1 MPNSSGKPL
10 FSALLKAFKENFAEE
25 LPAASE
31 LPTLNKLLNKS
42 HGNPPTSPISSS
54 APTESPKRVLSGL
67 ADKFVLQ
74 LKKASAKNSVKCLV
88 SAQESCAEVAR
99 EISSIIP
106 SSDDPD
112 SPKLQS
118 NFAESYQNQYLNG
131 VERRKK
137 ETSRFRKQKVMQKNV
152 TSRHFLKLMELCAE
166 KLDVESTLGLFGR
179 VGREISL
186 KEYKTL
192 IALWIGKARN
202 NNGEDSIGY
211 LQKVFHLFVSMRE
224 RGFQIL
230 EDIYAPVFVYMIDM
244 RMKEEFLV
252 FTEFIKD
259 YDHKSYSKIGYYEML
274 FWIKMGDKCRIKELC
289 SSIVADRGDD
299 DNKLAECYLLA
310 LCENDMEEELIQL
323 LEVFD
328 LRSVSSLE
336 LASCIFKSIGR
347 LKLENLI
354 EKFILAFK
362 NRGTE
367 EENISCFIYDYASS
381 MPNLAVRN
389 FS

>member
-1 MPNSSGKPL
+1 MPNGSGKPL
-10 FSALLKAFKENFAEE
+10 FSALRKAFKENFAEE

-42 HGNPPTSPISSS
+42 HGNPPASPISSS
-54 APTESPKRVLSGL
+54 APTESSKRVFSGL

-74 LKKASAKNSVKCLV
+74 LKKASAKNSVKSLV

-106 SSDDPD
+106 SSDDPE
-112 SPKLQS
+112 SLKLQS

-137 ETSRFRKQKVMQKNV
+137 ETSRFRKQKVILKNV
-152 TSRHFLKLMELCAE
+152 KSRHFLKLMELCAE

-179 VGREISL
+179 VGRQISL
-186 KEYKTL
+186 KEYKKL
-192 IALWIGKARN
+192 IELWIGKARN
-202 NNGEDSIGY
+202 TNGEDSIGY

-259 YDHKSYSKIGYYEML
+259 YDHKSYSKIGYFEML
-274 FWIKMGDKCRIKELC
+274 FWIKIGDKCRIKELC
-289 SSIVADRGDD
+289 SSIVVVRGDD
-299 DNKLAECYLLA
+299 DNKLAESYLLA

-347 LKLENLI
+347 LKLENLF

-367 EENISCFIYDYASS
+367 EDNISCFIYDYAAS
-381 MPNLAVRN
+381 MPNLALW
-389 FS
+389 FEG